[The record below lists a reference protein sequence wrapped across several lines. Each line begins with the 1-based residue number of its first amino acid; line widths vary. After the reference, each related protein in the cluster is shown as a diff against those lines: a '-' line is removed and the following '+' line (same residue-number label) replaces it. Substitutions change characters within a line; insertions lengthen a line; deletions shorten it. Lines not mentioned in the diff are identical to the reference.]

1 MNEQDFINHVRSYAM
16 DHYETG
22 GWDEVVEAWGDGD
35 ILEYYSDANGDVKKA
50 FKSIAKTVKLRHDY
64 AEEIRS
70 TAFWA

>member
-1 MNEQDFINHVRSYAM
+1 M

-35 ILEYYSDANGDVKKA
+35 ILEYYSDAGGDVKKA
-50 FKSIAKTVKLRHDY
+50 FKSIAKTVKVRHDY

-70 TAFWA
+70 TAF